1 MLRDFQSFWP
11 TQTPG
16 LYLVLV
22 SFVFYLLGLMLG
34 RWLKHRIKVE
44 LALDFTRLHRQ
55 RFGHSRIWVI
65 QVEFPGVAVMGLLA
79 AITAAFPINAL
90 LRRFVWPL
98 CGYPGEKSRIPSFL
112 PQVVAIALFV
122 FAMFFGLA
130 TFYHVTIAGL
140 LTGSGL
146 IAIIIGLALQDT
158 LGNIFAGFGLQA
170 GKAYRVGDW
179 LIVDGKHVEVV
190 EINWRSTRFRNNDD
204 VSFDI
209 PNSQLAKA
217 TIVNLYYP
225 SRDMPRG
232 SGSAWIIEFPPMR
245 SKSNAPGFRS
255 CARSTSRPAGQ
266 GLPDRLRRIGRA
278 VRNQILADGWKAAS
292 RYHRPLSG
300 LMCGTSSIAA
310 ASDWRFPPSKLN
322 LSASPA

>member
-1 MLRDFQSFWP
+1 M
-11 TQTPG
+11 
-16 LYLVLV
+16 YLVLV
-22 SFVFYLLGLMLG
+22 SFVFYLLGLILG
-34 RWLKHRIKVE
+34 RWLKRRVNVE
-44 LALDFTRLHRQ
+44 LGWTSHVFIVSASITLA
-55 RFGHSRIWVI
+55 SRVI
-65 QVEFPGVAVMGLLA
+65 QVEFPGVAVVGLLT

-112 PQVVAIALFV
+112 PQVVGIALFV

-130 TFYHVTIAGL
+130 SFYHVTIAGL

-170 GKAYRVGDW
+170 GKAYKVGDW
-179 LIVDGKHVEVV
+179 LIVDGKHMEVV

-225 SRDMPRG
+225 SRRH
-232 SGSAWIIEFPPMR
+232 A
-245 SKSNAPGFRS
+245 APT
-255 CARSTSRPAGQ
+255 ARAIPAGRRHEQ
-266 GLPDRLRRIGRA
+266 LAILPANLR
-278 VRNQILADGWKAAS
+278 QT
-292 RYHRPLSG
+292 P
-300 LMCGTSSIAA
+300 AA
-310 ASDWRFPPSKLN
+310 ASTPP
-322 LSASPA
+322 APRW